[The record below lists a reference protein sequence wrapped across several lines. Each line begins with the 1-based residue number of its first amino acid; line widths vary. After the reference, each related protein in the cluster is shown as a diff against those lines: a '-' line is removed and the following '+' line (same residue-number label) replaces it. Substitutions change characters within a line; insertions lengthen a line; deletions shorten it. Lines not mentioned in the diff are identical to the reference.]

1 MAAESPASSAP
12 ESNLE
17 SETQG
22 DLVTFIVEWADGD
35 DAHGE
40 PPAGEDNGKALPDEI
55 LPDMELRMQAL
66 ADAISRMKPTRP
78 EIVRAVPIGRVLAGF
93 GRPLRRSE
101 GDFYGLSKQAGKIQA
116 FWSHSWQ
123 GPPWKKILALI
134 FLYNSTAASVLSTA
148 AAVCVIPL
156 YVFQVLP
163 SFVSSSVWCSL
174 VGSVTYLLTLFFW
187 RRPSRTAFVD
197 RCCIHQSDPRLKAE
211 GVFSLGA
218 IIKSSEQLVVL
229 WDWSYAQR
237 LWCIFEMAAFLH
249 THKGQERVRIQPI
262 IFGPLLLSTSL
273 SFVLLN
279 LGILGM
285 YNVAG
290 QNSFMIF
297 VLVTIFFSG
306 LIFVPLASWPR
317 QYFREVGHIRTQI
330 VGFSIEKSE
339 AYCCSVDHKDPHTGT
354 PMPCDR
360 KIIQECVI
368 RWFGSIEAFHDRV
381 HGDVQQALLDRMT
394 SQVLSYKVF
403 VEVYVLILRGLAYW
417 LAAVPTVI
425 YLLSW
430 LAHRMQAK
438 RSSGLHELCIN
449 MSLVMCGLGLIVMYI
464 AADILPWTFFFFL
477 FSDFPALAV
486 LPFVV
491 LSTAL
496 LLGAW
501 LLLPVPQP
509 TAHAPSNMPHA

>member
-1 MAAESPASSAP
+1 MAAESPAIAAP
-12 ESNLE
+12 EGNLE

-22 DLVTFIVEWADGD
+22 DLVTFVVEWADGD
-35 DAHGE
+35 DAPGE
-40 PPAGEDNGKALPDEI
+40 PPAGEDKGKALPDEI
-55 LPDMELRMQAL
+55 LPDMELKMQAL

-101 GDFYGLSKQAGKIQA
+101 GDFYGLSKQAGEIQA

-187 RRPSRTAFVD
+187 RRPSQTAFVD

-249 THKGQERVRIQPI
+249 THKGQERVRIQPT

-273 SFVLLN
+273 SFMLLN

-297 VLVTIFFSG
+297 VLVTIFFSS
-306 LIFVPLASWPR
+306 LIFAPLASWPR

-330 VGFSIEKSE
+330 VDFSIEKSE
-339 AYCCSVDHKDPHTGT
+339 AYCCSVGHKDPHTGT

-368 RWFGSIEAFHDRV
+368 RWFGSIGAFHDRV
-381 HGDVQQALLDRMT
+381 RGDVQQALLDRMT

-403 VEVYVLILRGLAYW
+403 VEVSCPIFWPFLDFFAAYVRWALAEDMTMGY
-417 LAAVPTVI
+417 V
-425 YLLSW
+425 S
-430 LAHRMQAK
+430 R
-438 RSSGLHELCIN
+438 SGLETWECCKL
-449 MSLVMCGLGLIVMYI
+449 
-464 AADILPWTFFFFL
+464 FL
-477 FSDFPALAV
+477 
-486 LPFVV
+486 
-491 LSTAL
+491 
-496 LLGAW
+496 
-501 LLLPVPQP
+501 
-509 TAHAPSNMPHA
+509 